1 MEETKKEEFKPNNS
15 AEKIR
20 KLFFNYDLELLAGKG
35 ELDLNKAK
43 IKRYATKKN
52 KKELELY
59 TSSLIEEAKITTYI
73 EQLTKGKNE
82 VYENLEAILKTYT
95 PKYRDIWMMYF
106 ISQKT
111 HQEISDATFYSI
123 ENVKKVIKKLK
134 NDLISY
140 GIDYNKS
147 NEEE

>member
-1 MEETKKEEFKPNNS
+1 
-15 AEKIR
+15 
-20 KLFFNYDLELLAGKG
+20 
-35 ELDLNKAK
+35 
-43 IKRYATKKN
+43 
-52 KKELELY
+52 
-59 TSSLIEEAKITTYI
+59 
-73 EQLTKGKNE
+73 
-82 VYENLEAILKTYT
+82 
-95 PKYRDIWMMYF
+95 MMYF